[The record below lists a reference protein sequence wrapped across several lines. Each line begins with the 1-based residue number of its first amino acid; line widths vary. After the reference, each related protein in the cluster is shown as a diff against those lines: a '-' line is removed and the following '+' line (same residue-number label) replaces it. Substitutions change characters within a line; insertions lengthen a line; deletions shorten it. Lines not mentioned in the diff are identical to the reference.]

1 VSLVKASRPK
11 PTSAA
16 LPELKPEIRAATASK
31 RFPGEGEVFEPPAS
45 LEGMTP
51 FCGDL
56 LLRGLPSLR
65 NAFVGV
71 VQRLAAR
78 KVGCLER
85 RDVEPC
91 GPDELINFPVE
102 MASSTDPLP
111 VGVLTGL
118 AM

>member
-1 VSLVKASRPK
+1 
-11 PTSAA
+11 
-16 LPELKPEIRAATASK
+16 
-31 RFPGEGEVFEPPAS
+31 
-45 LEGMTP
+45 MTP

-56 LLRGLPSLR
+56 LVGGLPSLR

-71 VQRLAAR
+71 GQGPAAH
-78 KVGCLER
+78 KEGFLER

-91 GPDELINFPVE
+91 GPDEFINFPVE